1 MNFEETNILST
12 VVEDLYGAAF
22 QSYTGSIKCVMK
34 ITGENRLTMTCM
46 MVTNLGDRN
55 QMQQAAKES
64 ENDLKKVGKDC
75 MKNVKKLFK
84 EKSGRVLKTKE
95 VSSDS
100 SVELMNYHAYSD
112 KGTALVRQVHVF
124 EIS

>member
-12 VVEDLYGAAF
+12 VVEDLYGSAF
-22 QSYTGSIKCVMK
+22 NSYTGTIKCVMK
-34 ITGENRLTMTCM
+34 ITGENRLSMTCM
-46 MVTNLGDRN
+46 MIVNLGNRN
-55 QMQQAAKES
+55 QMQQAAKEH

-75 MKNVKKLFK
+75 MANVKKLFK
-84 EKSGRVLKTKE
+84 QKAGRALKTKE

-100 SVELMNYHAYSD
+100 SVELTNYHAYSE
-112 KGTALVRQVHVF
+112 KGTALIRQVHVF

>member
-1 MNFEETNILST
+1 MNFDETNILST

-34 ITGENRLTMTCM
+34 ITSENKLTMTCM

-64 ENDLKKVGKDC
+64 ESDLKKVAKDC

-84 EKSGRVLKTKE
+84 EKAGRALKTKE
-95 VSSDS
+95 ISSDS